1 MMVSTFTYTSSS
13 SPLTLSSVLCCKL
26 DTAGGGGGSE
36 LERLGRASGLF
47 IALKLNVPSPEL
59 LKSVT
64 GGLSCSL
71 WTVIKCKDEIIV
83 LHSYFFIFYL
93 LYLV

>member
-1 MMVSTFTYTSSS
+1 MIVATFTYTSSS
-13 SPLTLSSVLCCKL
+13 SPLTLSSSFCCKL
-26 DTAGGGGGSE
+26 DAAGSEGSE
-36 LERLGRASGLF
+36 LGRLGRVSGLF
-47 IALKLNVPSPEL
+47 IAWKLNVASPEL